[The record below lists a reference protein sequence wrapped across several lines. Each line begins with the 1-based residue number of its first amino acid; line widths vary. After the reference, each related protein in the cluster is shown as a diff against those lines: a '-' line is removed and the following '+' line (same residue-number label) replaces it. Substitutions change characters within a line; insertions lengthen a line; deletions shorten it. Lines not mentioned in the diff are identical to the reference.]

1 MTDFPIECKDGI
13 FKAKFNEKQGYLVF
27 ITNDGEMKLDKLF
40 IPKMIEGF
48 EVKLLGIQGYI
59 DQCQEITVDKDNNYF
74 STVDGV
80 LFNKDKTLLRLYP
93 HEKCDE
99 DYVIPD
105 GVKIIDEFA
114 FWNDHI
120 KKVSLP
126 RGLEEIRP
134 YSIVNCSSLE
144 EITVPKSLQAVAFNV
159 FSYCKNLKTVNY
171 EGSEEDWENRRS
183 PYLAKAVGNAQIN
196 FNYKYPDDEVIK

>member
-1 MTDFPIECKDGI
+1 MKDYFIECKNGI
-13 FKAKFNEKQGYLVF
+13 FKAVFNEKQNYLVF
-27 ITNDGEMKLDKLF
+27 ITNDGEMKLDKLY

-59 DQCQEITVDKDNNYF
+59 DQCQEITVDDDNKYF
-74 STVDGV
+74 STIDDV

-93 HEKCDE
+93 HEKRDE
-99 DYVIPD
+99 DYVIHD

-120 KKVSLP
+120 KKVIFP

-134 YSIVNCSSLE
+134 YGFVNCGSLE
-144 EITVPKSLQAVAFNV
+144 EITVPKSLQMVAYNV
-159 FSYCKNLKTVNY
+159 FMYCNSLKIVNY
-171 EGSEEDWENRRS
+171 EGSKEDWENRRS

-196 FNYKYPDDEVIK
+196 FNYKYPDQ